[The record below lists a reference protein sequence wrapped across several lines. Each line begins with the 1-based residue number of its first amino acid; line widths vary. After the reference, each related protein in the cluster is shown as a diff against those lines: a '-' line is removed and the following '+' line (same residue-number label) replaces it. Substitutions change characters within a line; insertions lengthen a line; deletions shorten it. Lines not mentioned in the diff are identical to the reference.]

1 MRLEISPPA
10 YPFHISKI
18 EIRPFFSQEN
28 SLKGF
33 IRRQEENL
41 AIRLLEW
48 KYQKMN
54 LIVPPVSELQRL
66 ASNIVDDG
74 HRIAR
79 ERGQNVISSIKELI
93 ADMKKDK

>member
-1 MRLEISPPA
+1 LR
-10 YPFHISKI
+10 SKSFLSK
-18 EIRPFFSQEN
+18 EY

-41 AIRLLEW
+41 AIRFLVW

-66 ASNIVDDG
+66 SSNIVDDG

-93 ADMKKDK
+93 DDMKKDK

>member
-1 MRLEISPPA
+1 M
-10 YPFHISKI
+10 
-18 EIRPFFSQEN
+18 
-28 SLKGF
+28 KGF

-41 AIRLLEW
+41 AIRFLEW

-66 ASNIVDDG
+66 SSNIVDDAHG
-74 HRIAR
+74 IAR
-79 ERGQNVISSIKELI
+79 ERGRNVISIIKELI

>member
-1 MRLEISPPA
+1 MGMSRGDLTLFLHRSI
-10 YPFHISKI
+10 
-18 EIRPFFSQEN
+18 

>member
-1 MRLEISPPA
+1 MGMSRGDLTLFLHRSI
-10 YPFHISKI
+10 
-18 EIRPFFSQEN
+18 

-93 ADMKKDK
+93 ADIKKISDRDHNI